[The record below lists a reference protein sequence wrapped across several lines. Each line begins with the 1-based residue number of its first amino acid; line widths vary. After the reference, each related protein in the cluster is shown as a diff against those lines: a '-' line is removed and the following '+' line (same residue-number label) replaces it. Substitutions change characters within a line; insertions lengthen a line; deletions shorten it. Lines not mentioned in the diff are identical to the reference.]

1 MSEDVVPWEA
11 IRYLPLHRSRSDRPP
26 GEFPWGRSEVEDI
39 KEMLTEA
46 ASRLVTVVSVT
57 DGGGGLFFLYV
68 THLKRN

>member
-1 MSEDVVPWEA
+1 MSEDVVPWEV

-46 ASRLVTVVSVT
+46 ASGLVSVVSVT
-57 DGGGGLFFLYV
+57 DGGIFIFLYI